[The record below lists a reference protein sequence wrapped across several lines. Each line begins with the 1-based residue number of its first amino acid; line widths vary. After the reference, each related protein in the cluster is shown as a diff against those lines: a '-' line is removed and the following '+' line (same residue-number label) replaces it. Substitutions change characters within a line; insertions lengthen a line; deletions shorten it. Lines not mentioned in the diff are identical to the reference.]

1 MGWFSKIRLGIIF
14 LVAFIVIVVF
24 IGLLTSNRTV
34 TTPVE
39 GSISAVA
46 SPFEKFSYV
55 VSLNLSNFVTDIS
68 EYSQLR
74 GKNEENQVKINEL
87 EKKLAEYELKVN
99 ENTTLRGMIGF
110 QNQNPQ
116 YNVLPAEVIA
126 IDPANGISLMTI
138 NRGSND
144 GLGVDMAVMA
154 GTDLVGKITQV
165 SLTTAKVKTIIDPM
179 STLNGRSTRSGTY
192 IRIEGDLNNEL
203 IGYIEPGMDVVS
215 GDLVVTSG
223 LYGTYP
229 GDLFIGTVNKVEKQ
243 EGSLELKVSI
253 IPGVDFRTINIVS
266 ILRQV

>member
-14 LVAFIVIVVF
+14 LVVFIVIVVF
-24 IGLLTSNRTV
+24 IGLLTSNRTA

-39 GSISAVA
+39 GSISAVV
-46 SPFEKFSYV
+46 SPFEKFSYI

-74 GKNEENQVKINEL
+74 GKNEEDEVKINEL

-99 ENTTLRGMIGF
+99 ENSSLRSMIGF
-110 QNQNPQ
+110 QNENPQ

-126 IDPANGISLMTI
+126 IDPTNGVSFMTI

-144 GLGVDMAVMA
+144 GLSADMAVMS
-154 GTDLVGKITQV
+154 GTDLVGKISEV

-192 IRIEGDLNNEL
+192 IRIEGDLDNGL
-203 IGYIEPGMDVVS
+203 VGYIEPGMDVVT

-229 GDLFIGTVNKVEKQ
+229 GNLFIGTVNKVEKQ

-253 IPGVDFRTINIVS
+253 IPGVDFRTINIIS

>member
-1 MGWFSKIRLGIIF
+1 LGWFSKIRLGVIF
-14 LVAFIVIVVF
+14 LVVFIVLVIF

-55 VSLNLSNFVTDIS
+55 VSLNLKNFVSNIS

-74 GKNEENQVKINEL
+74 SKNEANEVRINEL

-99 ENTTLRGMIGF
+99 ENSTLREMLGF
-110 QNQNPQ
+110 KNVHPN
-116 YNVLPAEVIA
+116 YNVLAAEVIA
-126 IDPANGISLMTI
+126 IDPTNGSSFMTI
-138 NRGSND
+138 NRGTND
-144 GLGVDMAVMA
+144 GLGVDMPVMS
-154 GTDLVGKITQV
+154 GTDLVGKITEV
-165 SLTTAKVKTIIDPM
+165 SLTTAKVKTIIDPL

-192 IRIEGDLNNEL
+192 VRIEGDLDQGL
-203 IGYIEPGMDVVS
+203 IGYIEPGMDVVT

-223 LYGTYP
+223 LYGTFP
-229 GDLFIGTVNKVEKQ
+229 GDLFIGTVSKVEKQ

-253 IPGVDFRTINIVS
+253 ISGVDFRTINIVS